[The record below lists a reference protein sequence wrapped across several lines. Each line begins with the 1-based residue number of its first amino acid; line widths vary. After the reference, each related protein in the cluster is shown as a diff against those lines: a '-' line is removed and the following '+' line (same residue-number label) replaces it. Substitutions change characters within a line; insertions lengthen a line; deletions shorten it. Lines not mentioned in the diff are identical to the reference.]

1 MKENSTSSLI
11 ELMPLFN
18 LVLYFFL
25 ITILLFQSISFDV
38 EQAEFIQTVTFSFI
52 AVNIALLLFVLPIL
66 SSKRRQV
73 LQTKLKALQLTYNDE
88 ESVKIFIEESD
99 QKMMDLTHVINMIV
113 TETICSFLIL
123 IISVFVTIFVDS
135 MSAKSALQI
144 SALTVQ
150 ITYFLNMILWLC
162 YIYWKSPNIYLKK
175 INQMDNSVRKKDF

>member
-1 MKENSTSSLI
+1 M
-11 ELMPLFN
+11 
-18 LVLYFFL
+18 
-25 ITILLFQSISFDV
+25 
-38 EQAEFIQTVTFSFI
+38 
-52 AVNIALLLFVLPIL
+52 

-135 MSAKSALQI
+135 MSAKSVLQI